1 MPQKQNPFSIKALGE
16 RNAEIFIYGDIGDS
30 WDDESIAAASFVK
43 DLAALD
49 ADAITLR
56 INSPGG
62 SVTDGI
68 AIYNAL
74 KRHPAEVTVEIDGI
88 AASIAS
94 LIAMAG
100 DTVNMASNALF
111 MIHAPW
117 GFSIGNAT
125 EMREMAD
132 IMDKYAAA
140 MSEAYADGTGKNAS
154 TFMSLMGDGKDHWFT
169 ASEAQA
175 AGYVNQ
181 VTEAL
186 PIAASIDKTFDLTRF
201 AKFAK
206 PDPEPKPAA
215 AAASQKEPFMAEPE
229 IKPAADPQATPQKSE
244 EEIRAKIMEDEQARR
259 KEVSAKFDMFKDRE
273 DLAELK
279 ATCLDDMKVT
289 AAQAGEKILAKLAEG
304 AEPIQGRITVVEDE
318 RDVKRAAAV
327 DAIMAR
333 AGIHGVKADRN
344 NPYRGHKMLDIA
356 RDSLE
361 ASGTNTK
368 GMDQLRIVGSAFT
381 QGTSDFPVILEEA
394 MHKTL
399 QMAYATASDTWSRF
413 CATGSVSD
421 FRAHSRYR
429 LGSLGNLD
437 PVNEH
442 GKYNYKAIPDGE
454 KSSIQAETVGNII
467 SLTRKAIVNDDLGAF
482 IGLSNMLGRAA
493 ARTIEATVYALLA
506 ENGGKGP
513 TMDDG
518 KSLFHADHNN
528 IGTAAALSVE
538 TIEALRVLMAHQK
551 DVSGNDFLD
560 IRPSNL
566 LVPMGLGGTA
576 RVINEA
582 QYDPETSG
590 KLQRPNMVRGLFSD
604 VIDTPRLTGTAFY
617 TFASPADAPVLEVA
631 FLDGN
636 TQPYLEMQEGFDVDG
651 TNYKVRHDFGV
662 AALDYRGAA
671 YNAGA

>member
-1 MPQKQNPFSIKALGE
+1 MPQPKNNPFSIKALAD
-16 RNAEIFIYGDIGDS
+16 NSVEIFIYGDIGDS
-30 WDDESIAAASFVK
+30 WDDESTTAAQFVK

-49 ADAITLR
+49 TTDITLR

-62 SVTDGI
+62 SVTDGL

-74 KRHPAEVTVEIDGI
+74 KRHPAKVTTEIDGI
-88 AASIAS
+88 AASISS

-117 GFSIGNAT
+117 GFSMGNAT
-125 EMREMAD
+125 DMRDMAD
-132 IMDKYAAA
+132 TMDKFASA
-140 MSEAYADGTGKNAS
+140 MAEAYADGTGEPAGE
-154 TFMSLMGDGKDHWFT
+154 FMALMEDGKDHWFT
-169 ASEAQA
+169 AAEAEA

-186 PIAASIDKTFDLTRF
+186 PIAASIEKTFDLTRF

-206 PDPEPKPAA
+206 PEPAA
-215 AAASQKEPFMAEPE
+215 AAAIKPEEPAMPDPVK
-229 IKPAADPQATPQKSE
+229 KPAAEPQATAPTE
-244 EEIRAKIMEDEQARR
+244 AEIRAKLQQEETARR
-259 KEVSAKFDMFKDRE
+259 EGINAKFDMFKGRD

-279 ATCLDDMKVT
+279 AACLDDFSVT
-289 AAQAGEKILAKLAEG
+289 PEKAGEKILAKLAEG
-304 AEPIQGRITVVEDE
+304 VEPVQGRVTVVQDE

-327 DAIMAR
+327 EAIMAR
-333 AGIHGVKADRN
+333 AGIAGVKADRN
-344 NPYRGHKMLDIA
+344 NPYRGHKLLDIA
-356 RDSLE
+356 KDSLV
-361 ASGTNTK
+361 ASGTNTN
-368 GMDQLRIVGSAFT
+368 GMDQMKIVASAFT

-399 QMAYATASDTWSRF
+399 QTAYASASDTWSRF

-421 FRAHSRYR
+421 FRAHNRYR

-437 PVNEH
+437 GLNEH
-442 GKYNYKAIPDGE
+442 GEYKYKAIPDGE
-454 KSSIQAETVGNII
+454 KASIQAETVGNII

-493 ARTIEATVYALLA
+493 ARTIEAAVYALLA

-518 KSLFHADHNN
+518 KSLFHADHKN

-538 TIEALRVLMAHQK
+538 SLEALRVLMASQK
-551 DVSGNDFLD
+551 DISGNDFLD

-576 RVINEA
+576 RVINGAE
-582 QYDPETSG
+582 YDPDTSG
-590 KLQRPNMVRGLFSD
+590 KLQRPNKVRGLFSD
-604 VIDTPRLTGTAFY
+604 VIDTPRLTGTGYY
-617 TFASPADAPVLEVA
+617 TFASATEAPVIEVA

-636 TQPYLEMQEGFDVDG
+636 QEPYLEMQQGFDVDG
-651 TNYKVRHDFGV
+651 TKYKVRHDFGV